1 MTVGKQISMADED
14 SSPQEN
20 PTSGGVVLSNPE
32 MPSLGFLFNY
42 CIYDGVVNLKTLLES
57 YRPEGMSNKDWQ
69 EEKMKMRCVLP
80 TPRTGGGAFSQ
91 AVKTL
96 QTKKQMRVLESPDK
110 PLSTN
115 KEGLRLRKGGQY
127 GYRVQWSIIA
137 LSRNQE
143 YALRRTKRGFLD
155 SEPKEQVIEE
165 TLYRITLEMPAKRSA
180 RRWNREYLEHV
191 YENGPMP
198 EISVLR
204 NAIKMTTMKAESVPE
219 NALFMN
225 HAVRRLRNA
234 FVEVST
240 SIDDDRMRKQVRELV
255 VRERGILSSGSSGG
269 SYFILD
275 KKKEKLPFLKTIQ
288 RMVEVFAER
297 SEEVSVPWAESNT
310 PWWHTSELEESDDIE
325 VPLATYTSFVSI
337 MAYGSSEEHMK
348 DIRNTFVNSLQKKQR
363 LFYETLR
370 KMVESDEMNLEE
382 LRKLRTEVIA
392 ELKGASSIVGK
403 DYVEKAVEVYSD
415 FGCSMADRLSS
426 VLAPQ
431 EREQETAINEAMSLL
446 SFDNWDDRI

>member
-1 MTVGKQISMADED
+1 MADEE

-20 PTSGGVVLSNPE
+20 PTHSGVVLSNPE

-42 CIYDGVVNLKTLLES
+42 CVYDGVVNLKALLEAH
-57 YRPEGMSNKDWQ
+57 RPEGMNDKDWQ
-69 EEKMKMRCVLP
+69 EEKMKLRRVLP

-115 KEGLRLRKGGQY
+115 KEGLRLRKGGEY

-137 LSRNQE
+137 LLRNQE

-198 EISVLR
+198 EISILR
-204 NAIKMTTMKAESVPE
+204 NAIKMTTMKAETVPD
-219 NALFMN
+219 NAMFMN

-234 FVEVST
+234 FVEIST
-240 SIDDDRMRKQVRELV
+240 SIDDDRMRKQVREAV
-255 VRERGILSSGSSGG
+255 TETNRGILASGSSGG
-269 SYFILD
+269 NYFILD
-275 KKKEKLPFLKTIQ
+275 KKKTKLPGLRMIQ
-288 RMVEVFAER
+288 QMVEHFAEL
-297 SEEVSVPWAESNT
+297 SEEEAVPWAESRI
-310 PWWHTSELEESDDIE
+310 PWWHTSEVEDTEDIE
-325 VPLATYTSFVSI
+325 VPSATYTSFVSI
-337 MAYGSSEEHMK
+337 MAYGSSQEEMK
-348 DIRNTFVNSLQKKQR
+348 VIRNSFVTSLQKKQR

-370 KMVESDEMNLEE
+370 KMVQSNDMDIEE
-382 LRKLRTEVIA
+382 LRKLRTEVLA
-392 ELKGASSIVGK
+392 ELKGASNVVGK
-403 DYVEKAVEVYSD
+403 DYVDKAVEAYAD
-415 FGCSMADRLSS
+415 FGSSMADRLSM

-431 EREQETAINEAMSLL
+431 EREQEAALNEAMSLL
-446 SFDNWDDRI
+446 SFDNWEDRI